1 MRELTAQLEASAAWA
16 AAAASESP
24 PRAQELPAEWSELPG
39 GVIDGGEIVL
49 MAIKPSM
56 WRPLFDSAPWLIT
69 AGLFAVGILMM
80 RTPLPGMSVSISAQ
94 VVLAIGFVRV
104 AFAIVRWIATWY
116 VLTNRRIMDIRGARA
131 PRITS
136 FALVEIRNTYMTATA
151 SEKLVGIGTITF
163 VSKQADD
170 HPYFWESVSKPDEVH
185 AKIRR
190 AIENALDQYG
200 L

>member
-1 MRELTAQLEASAAWA
+1 MRELTAQLRPSAVYS

-24 PRAQELPAEWSELPG
+24 PRTQELPAQWSELPG

-49 MAIKPSM
+49 MAVKPSM
-56 WRPLFDSAPWLIT
+56 WRPLFDSMPWIVT
-69 AGLFAVGILMM
+69 TGVFAIGILML

-104 AFAIVRWIATWY
+104 IFAIVRWIATWY
-116 VLTNRRIMDIRGARA
+116 VLTNRRILDVRGARA

-136 FALVEIRNTYMTATA
+136 FALIEIRNTYLNSTAP
-151 SEKLVGIGTITF
+151 ERLVRLGTITF
-163 VSKQADD
+163 VSKHADD
-170 HPYFWESVSKPDEVH
+170 RPHFWESVARPEEVH

-200 L
+200 I

>member
-1 MRELTAQLEASAAWA
+1 MQELTAQLRSSAVYS

-24 PRAQELPAEWSELPG
+24 PRAQELPAEWSALPG

-56 WRPLFDSAPWLIT
+56 WRPLFDSMPWLIT
-69 AGLFAVGILMM
+69 VGVFAVGILIL
-80 RTPLPGMSVSISAQ
+80 RTPLLGMSVSMSAQ
-94 VVLAIGFVRV
+94 VVLAIGFLRV

-116 VLTNRRIMDIRGARA
+116 VLTNRRIMDVRGARA

-136 FALVEIRNTYMTATA
+136 FALIEIRNTYLNATA
-151 SEKLVGIGTITF
+151 PERLVRIGTITF
-163 VSKQADD
+163 VSKHADGQP
-170 HPYFWESVSKPDEVH
+170 HFWESVARPEEVH

-200 L
+200 I

>member
-1 MRELTAQLEASAAWA
+1 MQELTAQLRSSAVYS

-24 PRAQELPAEWSELPG
+24 PRARELPAEWSDLPG

-56 WRPLFDSAPWLIT
+56 WRPLFDSMPWLVT
-69 AGLFAVGILMM
+69 TGVFAVAILLL
-80 RTPLPGMSVSISAQ
+80 RAPLPGLSVSISAQ
-94 VVLAIGFVRV
+94 LLLALGFVRV
-104 AFAIVRWIATWY
+104 AFAIARWIATWY
-116 VLTNRRIMDIRGARA
+116 VLTNRRIMDVRGARA

-136 FALVEIRNTYMTATA
+136 FALIEIRNTYLNATA
-151 SEKLVGIGTITF
+151 PERLVRLGTITF
-163 VSKQADD
+163 VSKHADD
-170 HPYFWESVSKPDEVH
+170 RPHFWESVAQPEEVH

-200 L
+200 I

>member
-1 MRELTAQLEASAAWA
+1 MQELTAQPRSSAVYS

-24 PRAQELPAEWSELPG
+24 PRAQELPADWTALPG

-56 WRPLFDSAPWLIT
+56 WRPLLDSMPWLIT
-69 AGLFAVGILMM
+69 VGLFAAGILAL
-80 RTPLPGMSVSISAQ
+80 RAPLLGMSVSISAQ
-94 VVLAIGFVRV
+94 VVLAIGFIRV
-104 AFAIVRWIATWY
+104 VFAIVRWIATWY
-116 VLTNRRIMDIRGARA
+116 VLTNRRIMDVRGARA

-136 FALVEIRNTYMTATA
+136 LPLIEIRNTYLTATV
-151 SEKLVGIGTITF
+151 SERLVRIGTIAF
-163 VSKQADD
+163 VSKHADNRP
-170 HPYFWESVSKPDEVH
+170 HFWESVARPDEVH

-200 L
+200 I